1 MEISEIQ
8 NVLHQNFVFC
18 RQLPNNL
25 YKNEKYNMEASEIK
39 FKTIKHY
46 LNGVKYLSQKQV
58 EDLCHIV
65 CYDLKIEKSEENFN
79 HIKDACRVYFTLPLS
94 VF

>member
-1 MEISEIQ
+1 MSGGYCKTAVSRWPFSQTKIQ
-8 NVLHQNFVFC
+8 
-18 RQLPNNL
+18 
-25 YKNEKYNMEASEIK
+25 MEASEIK
-39 FKTIKHY
+39 SKTIKHY